1 MLYAR
6 QRIMEPQKKH
16 PANPIDE
23 MLKWKWVCWAYLAG
37 GGRLCEICERGHSVG
52 RSQGQKIQ
60 ILKPWGIVQVR
71 QLREQT
77 SIITPSFSNW
87 CYSFLCFWTLKA
99 NYKIDNQ
106 TTFRALLID
115 VIHTWAFGH

>member
-23 MLKWKWVCWAYLAG
+23 MLKWKWVCLAYLAG
-37 GGRLCEICERGHSVG
+37 GGRLCELCERDHSVG

-60 ILKPWGIVQVR
+60 I
-71 QLREQT
+71 
-77 SIITPSFSNW
+77 
-87 CYSFLCFWTLKA
+87 
-99 NYKIDNQ
+99 
-106 TTFRALLID
+106 
-115 VIHTWAFGH
+115 